1 MDRRSFLKI
10 LGVVVTPLPALVP
23 WALPRGTAIRFL
35 HEGEVVADD
44 YPVQNFTVPSTMKAC
59 LDYTHAPSG
68 FCVSLDEVRLVSDEI
83 VVLNRPFEKLNVES
97 GMVLDLAWE
106 IRSTPVEWVHHYAQR
121 VLAEQAK
128 KPPKQRF
135 REMIESGLID
145 EEGRLLRV
153 PGGPQQR
160 SF

>member
-68 FCVSLDEVRLVSDEI
+68 FFAS
-83 VVLNRPFEKLNVES
+83 
-97 GMVLDLAWE
+97 AWTKSASSPM
-106 IRSTPVEWVHHYAQR
+106 RSWFST
-121 VLAEQAK
+121 
-128 KPPKQRF
+128 
-135 REMIESGLID
+135 
-145 EEGRLLRV
+145 
-153 PGGPQQR
+153 GP
-160 SF
+160 SKS